1 MSVSSLINVFI
12 LLMLIFF
19 IMAVLGNSLFYKVT
33 EGEVIDEWKN
43 FTNFHLSFELLFSI
57 STGEDW
63 NRIMY
68 DCMNTS
74 PDCIEGKTCGTDI
87 APIFFLSFILIVT
100 HVMLNL
106 FVLVIIQQFTKYYID
121 ADNPRVRFE
130 TDFEGFKEAWRHGS
144 GRYQAIKLKVKQVNL
159 FFRKLPNRML

>member
-1 MSVSSLINVFI
+1 
-12 LLMLIFF
+12 
-19 IMAVLGNSLFYKVT
+19 
-33 EGEVIDEWKN
+33 
-43 FTNFHLSFELLFSI
+43 
-57 STGEDW
+57 
-63 NRIMY
+63 
-68 DCMNTS
+68 
-74 PDCIEGKTCGTDI
+74 
-87 APIFFLSFILIVT
+87 
-100 HVMLNL
+100 MLNL